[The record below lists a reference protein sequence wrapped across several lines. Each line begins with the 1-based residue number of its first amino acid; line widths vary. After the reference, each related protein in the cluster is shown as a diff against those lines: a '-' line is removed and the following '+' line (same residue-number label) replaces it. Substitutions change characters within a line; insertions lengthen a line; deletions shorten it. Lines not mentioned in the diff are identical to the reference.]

1 MSKGGRME
9 GGGTLLLREDGPRI
23 RFEAVRPDDGQGLYK
38 AWVLG
43 EEGELLL
50 GTLIPEGDGLRLTRT
65 VSRSALER
73 AGCWP
78 VTGGRAVLCFPV
90 PGQGER
96 GSAWAPEPNP
106 GRLCRDALLRES
118 LWGQPGFCSRSQGEL
133 RLLSAPLRSGQP
145 FPLPILFCLAKVE
158 LREGR
163 PWLVWSFDREG
174 NPVPPA

>member
-1 MSKGGRME
+1 MSKGWRME

-73 AGCWP
+73 A
-78 VTGGRAVLCFPV
+78 R
-90 PGQGER
+90 
-96 GSAWAPEPNP
+96 
-106 GRLCRDALLRES
+106 
-118 LWGQPGFCSRSQGEL
+118 
-133 RLLSAPLRSGQP
+133 
-145 FPLPILFCLAKVE
+145 
-158 LREGR
+158 
-163 PWLVWSFDREG
+163 
-174 NPVPPA
+174 